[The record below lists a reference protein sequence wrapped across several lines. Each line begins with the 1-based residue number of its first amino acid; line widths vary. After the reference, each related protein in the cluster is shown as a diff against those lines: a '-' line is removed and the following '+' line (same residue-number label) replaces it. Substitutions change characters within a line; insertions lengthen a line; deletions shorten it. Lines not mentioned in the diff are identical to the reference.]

1 MQGARGLGPPGSG
14 PSSFL
19 VAPVGRVGGG
29 ELTPQ
34 GQWEPC
40 AWRCPHR
47 DFAHLDPC
55 PGTFPLPSG
64 AAAYA
69 GDEGAGTGP
78 RPHLHPQASGAGSPR
93 HLWGEGTSVGGED
106 AGQRPGCI
114 SHSDELEQA
123 SVSVRF
129 LPPNLTNKAGLKCS
143 GPWLRGGFLR
153 ARSIPSRL
161 STSPRCLWS
170 LSPQQPR
177 LVTSGPSPAL
187 VTCGPDPRRSRR
199 VVGRSPREPASGS
212 SPTFQQAWRCVHLER
227 CGWGAVISGCWGGLQ
242 TAHLCTP
249 SLGQR
254 PLLPAV
260 GSAAWGRSL
269 PHLSSQP
276 QRRPP
281 PQPRSAQLGSLRGLR
296 LPPAGNIKER
306 QAFQLA
312 GMGISKFRLRNWASC
327 GPRAKVGGG
336 RGQGSGRVHMCSSRL
351 PQGQDGG
358 VWDRGE
364 AEGGSPGG
372 DPGHTKASWKKG
384 GPDTQ
389 GSLPPSTS
397 SASVPKCSPS
407 NGSGHREVAHQQSPW
422 V

>member
-1 MQGARGLGPPGSG
+1 MCSSGTLWLGGRNLRVLGGLANSPPVHPLFGPAASAARGGKRSLG
-14 PSSFL
+14 
-19 VAPVGRVGGG
+19 
-29 ELTPQ
+29 E
-34 GQWEPC
+34 
-40 AWRCPHR
+40 
-47 DFAHLDPC
+47 
-55 PGTFPLPSG
+55 
-64 AAAYA
+64 
-69 GDEGAGTGP
+69 
-78 RPHLHPQASGAGSPR
+78 
-93 HLWGEGTSVGGED
+93 
-106 AGQRPGCI
+106 
-114 SHSDELEQA
+114 
-123 SVSVRF
+123 
-129 LPPNLTNKAGLKCS
+129 
-143 GPWLRGGFLR
+143 
-153 ARSIPSRL
+153 
-161 STSPRCLWS
+161 
-170 LSPQQPR
+170 
-177 LVTSGPSPAL
+177 
-187 VTCGPDPRRSRR
+187 
-199 VVGRSPREPASGS
+199 EPAS
-212 SPTFQQAWRCVHLER
+212 
-227 CGWGAVISGCWGGLQ
+227 
-242 TAHLCTP
+242 
-249 SLGQR
+249 
-254 PLLPAV
+254 PLLPA
-260 GSAAWGRSL
+260 SA
-269 PHLSSQP
+269 P
-276 QRRPP
+276 PP

>member
-281 PQPRSAQLGSLRGLR
+281 PPASQR
-296 LPPAGNIKER
+296 PAGLSAR
-306 QAFQLA
+306 AQAA
-312 GMGISKFRLRNWASC
+312 SCWKHKGEAGISARGDGHLQVQAQKLGKLWAS
-327 GPRAKVGGG
+327 GQGG
-336 RGQGSGRVHMCSSRL
+336 RGQRAGLWACPHVFLAPAPGSRWGCVG
-351 PQGQDGG
+351 QG
-358 VWDRGE
+358 
-364 AEGGSPGG
+364 
-372 DPGHTKASWKKG
+372 
-384 GPDTQ
+384 
-389 GSLPPSTS
+389 
-397 SASVPKCSPS
+397 
-407 NGSGHREVAHQQSPW
+407 
-422 V
+422 